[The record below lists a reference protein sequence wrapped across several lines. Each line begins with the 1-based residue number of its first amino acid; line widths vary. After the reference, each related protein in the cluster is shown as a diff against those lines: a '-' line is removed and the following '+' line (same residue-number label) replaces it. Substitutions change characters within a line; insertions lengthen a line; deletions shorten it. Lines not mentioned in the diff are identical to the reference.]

1 MKMKNINRYSPL
13 AAGLKLLALPGEAR
27 LRGLYRIISSKS
39 IISVYTPHRAPQ
51 AATEMNFGRNYSGCL
66 AFSD

>member
-1 MKMKNINRYSPL
+1 MQGG
-13 AAGLKLLALPGEAR
+13 ACW
-27 LRGLYRIISSKS
+27 RGLERIISSKT

>member
-1 MKMKNINRYSPL
+1 MQGG
-13 AAGLKLLALPGEAR
+13 ACW
-27 LRGLYRIISSKS
+27 RGLERIISSTT

-51 AATEMNFGRNYSGCL
+51 AATEMNFGNYSGCL

>member
-1 MKMKNINRYSPL
+1 MADYLFKDHKPSAIQGG
-13 AAGLKLLALPGEAR
+13 ACW
-27 LRGLYRIISSKS
+27 RGLYRIISSKS